1 MNARYDERQAELL
14 AALKAEEAWSSTYLR
29 SELENAQIDALKRFY
44 GDEYGDEV
52 EGRSRV
58 TTREV
63 YETIQ
68 WLRPDLR
75 RTFTAGDQVFEF
87 EGVTP
92 QADQHAQAA
101 TDYVNYIFLVDNEG
115 ERELDAF
122 IFDGLLQRRGVMA
135 CEWKEA
141 EYEAAQ
147 EVTGLNTL
155 QMQQL
160 MQDQRTEILEQ
171 DVRQDAPDEAHPDGL
186 YFDLKIKKRKG
197 DARPEVFTIAPEDFR
212 IAARCVDLE
221 NARYAGDLV
230 RMMAG
235 EAKRKWPD
243 YAEEIDAGGH
253 SDEWAA
259 DERRAERFRDVEG
272 WDAGKL
278 DDQGQGEAQEV
289 EIMRE
294 FIRFDLNGDGF
305 PELIRVYRLGDCI
318 LESEEVDEH
327 IYASWTPNPIPHRF
341 YGLSVADECA
351 DIQRTKTVL
360 LRSALDSV
368 YQNVAPRLA
377 YDKAADVDLDA
388 LLTVRPGVAIGV
400 NGNPADKVFPI
411 TVPDMS
417 VNAFQAMQVID
428 RMLESRTGVTRQ
440 AQGMDPDILHD
451 TAKGVELLQNAQ
463 SVRKEEIARN
473 LALGLQ
479 DLGMKLF
486 RMVHKHQNEARAVKI
501 AGKWQNVDP
510 RAWEAD
516 LRCTVS
522 VGLGTGA
529 KEKQLMMLQMMQQG
543 QVAWTSAFGPNQPFG
558 PRPHNLYA
566 LEKEKYRALGIK
578 NVEQFLGQEPP
589 PEWAPEPP
597 PNPEQAKTQAQM
609 QIEQLKAQ
617 AAKEQTVIQ
626 AQKDMEVAAAQ
637 QRDEMVRAQQEAVA
651 AERQAANENSKL
663 MLEAERTRLEHTR
676 EMQRLANEAAAA
688 QAEQAL
694 KAEELAIKREEL
706 DVRRAEI
713 VAKRMEAQADRE
725 HQAAEGAEDRKVKSN
740 GAAKQ

>member
-92 QADQHAQAA
+92 EADQHAKAA

-141 EYEAAQ
+141 EYAAEQ
-147 EVTGLNTL
+147 EVSGLNTL
-155 QMQQL
+155 QVQQL
-160 MQDQRTEILEQ
+160 MQDQRTEIVAQE
-171 DVRQDAPDEAHPDGL
+171 VRQDMPDEAHPDGL
-186 YFDLKIKKRKG
+186 YFDLKIRKRKA

-400 NGNPADKVFPI
+400 NGNPSDKVFPI

-501 AGKWQNVDP
+501 ANQWRNVDP
-510 RAWEAD
+510 RTWEAD

-529 KEKQLMMLQMMQQG
+529 KEKQLLMLQMIQADQIAVVGNYGAANPSVGMG
-543 QVAWTSAFGPNQPFG
+543 E
-558 PRPHNLYA
+558 LYA
-566 LEKEKYRALGIK
+566 TVTEKLRVMGFKSPDK
-578 NVEQFLGQEPP
+578 FFKPP
-589 PEWAPEPP
+589 VNQDGTPWVPEPQP
-597 PNPEQAKTQAQM
+597 SPDQQKVQAQIQEGQARLQMDAQKAQMDAGVKQYETQAKAQADVQKAQLDAEIARMKAEAEIALAAQKMQMEMALKERQM
-609 QIEQLKAQ
+609 QFEMQMQERQFAFESQQ
-617 AAKEQTVIQ
+617 AAKETDAKIEVMEKQ
-626 AQKDMEVAAAQ
+626 ASAKAK
-637 QRDEMVRAQQEAVA
+637 
-651 AERQAANENSKL
+651 ANGSSGVSK
-663 MLEAERTRLEHTR
+663 T
-676 EMQRLANEAAAA
+676 QFGG
-688 QAEQAL
+688 
-694 KAEELAIKREEL
+694 
-706 DVRRAEI
+706 DP
-713 VAKRMEAQADRE
+713 
-725 HQAAEGAEDRKVKSN
+725 G
-740 GAAKQ
+740 